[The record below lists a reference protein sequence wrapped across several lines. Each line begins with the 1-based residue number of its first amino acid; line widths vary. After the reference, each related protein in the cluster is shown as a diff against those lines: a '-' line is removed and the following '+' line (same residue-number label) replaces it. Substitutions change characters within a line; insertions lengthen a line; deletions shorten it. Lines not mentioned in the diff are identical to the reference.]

1 MNENEYL
8 LRKGFRIEE
17 WVIQPELNRILD
29 NGETIQV
36 QPKIMDVLVCLA
48 EHRGEVVLKKEIFHT
63 VWEDTN
69 VTEHALS
76 RAISELR
83 KIFKDKPN
91 TPRVIETIPKKGYR
105 LIPSVTF
112 ETEEPTDGFV
122 NPSSF
127 VASSE
132 NIRVQK
138 GIPVNVFLFMS
149 FLFLLLLMLVLFL
162 SKSTHGFKH
171 GHF

>member
-1 MNENEYL
+1 MNEHEYP
-8 LRKGFRIEE
+8 LRKGFRLEE
-17 WVIQPELNRILD
+17 WIIQPQLNRILN
-29 NGETIQV
+29 NGQTIQV

-48 EHRGEVVLKKEIFHT
+48 ESRGEVVLKKELFQI

-105 LIPSVTF
+105 LIPKVTF
-112 ETEEPTDGFV
+112 ETPEPITVFA
-122 NPSSF
+122 NPSAF
-127 VASSE
+127 NTPTE
-132 NIRVQK
+132 NTGLLSR
-138 GIPVNVFLFMS
+138 IPLNVFLLMGFI
-149 FLFLLLLMLVLFL
+149 FFLLLLLLVL
-162 SKSTHGFKH
+162 SNSTHGFKH